1 MGLVHHDCRGLFD
14 WRDAGELHDGLP
26 LFRCNGCRSEWTPAE
41 RWTPINADGE
51 MSEGVLAARAMPR
64 VRRDR

>member
-1 MGLVHHDCRGLFD
+1 
-14 WRDAGELHDGLP
+14 